1 MSSSL
6 LYSVTGKDLADKV
19 TLEWIPEENEQASHM
34 TLGSISAS
42 SGNSKSK
49 ISKGEPCFQGR
60 AQRAE

>member
-6 LYSVTGKDLADKV
+6 LYNVTEKDFVDKV
-19 TLEWIPEENEQASHM
+19 TLEWIPEENEQASHT

-42 SGNSKSK
+42 SRNSKSK

-60 AQRAE
+60 A